1 MVYIAPQPSL
11 RDENGK
17 KLPIERLV
25 HDARS
30 PAPRRFRTWKRGEEG
45 GSALPCAAMS
55 GQNGTIVELDPIDA
69 LGWIELDEGG
79 RVRFGGT
86 ALKGFTV
93 NPGVGTRVEV
103 RGTKPGYKG
112 VLKAEVVGPLFTAE
126 EIAATNA
133 ASASVL
139 DEKER
144 ARVAAEAAKIPW
156 PTFVREHPRW
166 SDASESC
173 VPCSRPAPAA
183 VLTPHPLFAPWHR
196 EICDTAPTVV
206 GLVVPGYRALDPIDP
221 GPDDCFAHGRVA
233 LLDEPRWP
241 SCGICSR
248 PFEMCLQVSPGVM
261 ADFLPGGR
269 GLVAL
274 FCFHCGVRDGHDPRV
289 GHVRL
294 VEPRYRVVGPEAWTS
309 ASSGWLAATQR
320 VTPRPRLAVVPGAS
334 WYRNRSQRVAD
345 TASSALFGFDDPGV
359 TGPFPP
365 GADPDWFDEL
375 GEEYDDWLAAQP
387 GGDRWGGGC
396 LGGVADWDQ
405 ADETPSCAHGEMR
418 HLLDYNGGQFLDGSV
433 HVFVCRVQ
441 ACHLAF
447 VAEF

>member
-1 MVYIAPQPSL
+1 
-11 RDENGK
+11 
-17 KLPIERLV
+17 
-25 HDARS
+25 
-30 PAPRRFRTWKRGEEG
+30 
-45 GSALPCAAMS
+45 MS

-126 EIAATNA
+126 EIRATNA

-144 ARVAAEAAKIPW
+144 ARLAAEAAKIPW
-156 PTFVREHPRW
+156 PEFVRDHPRW
-166 SDASESC
+166 SDVSERC
-173 VPCSRPAPAA
+173 VPCLRPAPPPTLA
-183 VLTPHPLFAPWHR
+183 VHPLFAPWHL
-196 EICDTAPTVV
+196 EICATAPTVV
-206 GLVVPGYRALDPIDP
+206 GLAVPSHRATEPIEP
-221 GPDDCFAHGRVA
+221 GPDDCFAHGRTA
-233 LLDEPRWP
+233 FLDEPRWP

-248 PFEMCLQVSPGVM
+248 PLEMCLQVSPAVI

-269 GLVAL
+269 GLAAL
-274 FCFHCGVRDGHDPRV
+274 FCFHCGVAASHDPRV

-294 VEPRYRVVGPEAWTS
+294 VEPRHRVTGPEGWKS
-309 ASSGWLAATQR
+309 ASSGWLAASQR
-320 VTPRPRLAVVPGAS
+320 VTPRPRAAVVPGAS
-334 WYRNRSQRVAD
+334 GYRHRSHRESE
-345 TASSALFGFDDPGV
+345 TASSALFGFAGPGV
-359 TGPFPP
+359 KGPFPA
-365 GADPDWFDEL
+365 GVDPDWFDEL
-375 GEEYDDWLAAQP
+375 DAEYDDWLATQP
-387 GGDRWGGGC
+387 RGEPWSGAR
-396 LGGVADWDQ
+396 LGGEASWDQ

-418 HLLDYNGGQFLDGSV
+418 HLLDYEGGQFLDGAL
-433 HVFVCRVQ
+433 HVFVCREQRCPV
-441 ACHLAF
+441 AF